1 MVSIQCME
9 NSSAKSSASVLVV
22 MTTSAVQGLLFT
34 MSAAGSRFKANSLNL
49 QKWFIH
55 AQSGSMLSVITDRY
69 FYEKV

>member
-22 MTTSAVQGLLFT
+22 MTTAAVQGLLFT

-49 QKWFIH
+49 TKVVYPCTVRIH
-55 AQSGSMLSVITDRY
+55 AKCYHRQVFL
-69 FYEKV
+69 